1 MAKYN
6 IEKFKKELEK
16 NPLLENTVEIENTF
30 LGGLL
35 LSDFEEIAKVLPK
48 VKPTDFCDKLNAA
61 WYEGVIDFFSKNTP
75 IEGISLLDYVAKHS
89 EMI

>member
-35 LSDFEEIAKVLPK
+35 
-48 VKPTDFCDKLNAA
+48 
-61 WYEGVIDFFSKNTP
+61 
-75 IEGISLLDYVAKHS
+75 
-89 EMI
+89 

>member
-16 NPLLENTVEIENTF
+16 NPLLENTIEIENTF

-35 LSDFEEIAKVLPK
+35 LSDFEEIAKILK
-48 VKPTDFCDKLNAA
+48 TDFDL
-61 WYEGVIDFFSKNTP
+61 WIQ
-75 IEGISLLDYVAKHS
+75 GISSRSHAMYFRFAKEVKRVYELLLEKYR
-89 EMI
+89 